1 MSALNPKDLGK
12 KVTTRDFNWLDL
24 CMRAW
29 GADFNAPDHD
39 IYQMSNGRRF
49 DSTDKYLTGVYG
61 VPVFDVITQDNNYM
75 DMQPGLAMSGLSAT
89 EEIEIALEVGPAV
102 AAVTWVNNARRT
114 VTWTNATGATV
125 DFTP

>member
-12 KVTTRDFNWLDL
+12 KVTARDFNWLDL

-29 GADFNAPDHD
+29 GAEFNAPDHD
-39 IYQMSNGRRF
+39 IYHWSNGRKY
-49 DSTDKYLTGVYG
+49 DSTDKYLTGIYG
-61 VPVFDVITQDNNYM
+61 VPVFDVLTQDNNYM

-89 EEIEIALEVGPAV
+89 EEIEIAIEVGPAV
-102 AAVTWVNNARRT
+102 AAVTWVNNATST
-114 VTWTNATGATV
+114 VLWTNAVGATV

>member
-39 IYQMSNGRRF
+39 IYQWSNGRRF

-61 VPVFDVITQDNNYM
+61 VPVFDVLTQDNNYM

-89 EEIEIALEVGPAV
+89 EEIEIALEVGPTTV
-102 AAVTWVNNARRT
+102 ARWVNNAGST
-114 VTWTNATGATV
+114 VLWTNAFYATV